1 MVIKFKAISSIKVV
15 PLSVTNAI
23 IHFKIALCTDKSE
36 IGLLLRCHTWRF
48 GMDSVK
54 CILKCLLVRLKL
66 HRFDKILFSSFEAQ
80 TSQNRASGTN
90 DSVILDI
97 DSSSVTFDFR
107 TDGSVTDRGFK
118 IEYKAVP
125 EEEKEQSKCVF
136 FLYPFYFI

>member
-1 MVIKFKAISSIKVV
+1 MTIF
-15 PLSVTNAI
+15 
-23 IHFKIALCTDKSE
+23 F
-36 IGLLLRCHTWRF
+36 
-48 GMDSVK
+48 
-54 CILKCLLVRLKL
+54 
-66 HRFDKILFSSFEAQ
+66 FEAQ

-125 EEEKEQSKCVF
+125 EEEKEQSKCIF
-136 FLYPFYFI
+136 FSIHFILFDID